1 MTRAQLYP
9 AAVNAVANAMRRG
22 KTVDEI
28 AAESGAS
35 PASVRRLAQRDSE
48 TRWGNGRVTTLAL
61 WKIAGV
67 R

>member
-9 AAVNAVANAMRRG
+9 AAVYAVAAAMRRG

-28 AAESGAS
+28 ATESGAS
-35 PASVRRLAQRDSE
+35 PASVRRLADATDSP
-48 TRWGNGRVTTLAL
+48 RGNGRVTTSNLL
-61 WKIAGV
+61 KLSTI

>member
-9 AAVNAVANAMRRG
+9 AAVYAVAAAMRRG

-28 AAESGAS
+28 ATESGAS
-35 PASVRRLAQRDSE
+35 PASVRRLSQESD
-48 TRWGNGRVTTLAL
+48 TRRGNGRVTTRELGKL
-61 WKIAGV
+61 AGV